1 MRRRRLAGEP
11 RPLTPAGGPGS
22 RPSLPYCRPQVEP
35 EVEIVPEPMI
45 TPATPGWV
53 SFGGEDP
60 SGLYIQIPDPEPTR

>member
-1 MRRRRLAGEP
+1 MRRGEP
-11 RPLTPAGGPGS
+11 RPLPGS
-22 RPSLPYCRPQVEP
+22 RPSLPYRWPRDPSGARPEVEP

-60 SGLYIQIPDPEPTR
+60 SGLYIQIPQPPR